1 MASMLVAPSVTPWRA
16 RIPGN
21 RLTPARNPGIRR
33 VMMTSDYTRLLD
45 VEQYYLPLAEANA
58 RGVDEWKLEYSF
70 TKNYGLKDTT
80 TASLQTLLDDFK
92 GTRSTNFDQYYTF
105 NSVNAQTKSNVPCS
119 CECRKLQ
126 LCAIE
131 YIDYGDCETCNERT
145 AKCSAASDVVGRP
158 ATLCVLLSY
167 AFYIAVFFSV

>member
-1 MASMLVAPSVTPWRA
+1 MRGLKSAATSRSL
-16 RIPGN
+16 GN
-21 RLTPARNPGIRR
+21 RGYN
-33 VMMTSDYTRLLD
+33 YTRLLD
-45 VEQYYLPLAEANA
+45 VEQYYLLLAEANE
-58 RGVDEWKLEYSF
+58 RGVDEWKLEYAF
-70 TKNYGLKDTT
+70 TKNYGLKNAT
-80 TASLQTLLDDFK
+80 TASLQTLLDAFK
-92 GTRSTNFDQYYTF
+92 GNRSTNFDQYYMF

-158 ATLCVLLSY
+158 ATLCVLLSC
-167 AFYIAVFFSV
+167 AFYIGVFFSV